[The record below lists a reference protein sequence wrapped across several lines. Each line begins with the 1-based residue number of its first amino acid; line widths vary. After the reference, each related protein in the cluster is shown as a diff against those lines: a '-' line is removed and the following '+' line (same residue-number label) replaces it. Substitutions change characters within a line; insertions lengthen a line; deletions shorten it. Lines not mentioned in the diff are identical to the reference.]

1 MKLVEQV
8 PEGRQIIQRYGNGG
22 FRVSGRQHQ
31 GAILVLADHT
41 VALDAASPEELDANA
56 LAEALAPAMAVEIL
70 LIGCGAAIRPIGAD
84 AVAALAEARIAH
96 DAMNTGAACRTYN
109 LLLSEGRHVAA
120 ALFPVD

>member
-22 FRVSGRQHQ
+22 FHVSGRQHK

-41 VALDAASPEELDANA
+41 VAVPANNPDEIDLAA
-56 LAEALAPAMAVEIL
+56 LAEALAPAMAVEL
-70 LIGCGAAIRPIGAD
+70 LLVGSGLAIRHLPAD
-84 AVAALAEARIAH
+84 VRLALQAARIGF
-96 DAMNTGAACRTYN
+96 DVMNTGAACRTYN

-120 ALFPVD
+120 LLFPVD

>member
-22 FRVSGRQHQ
+22 FHVSGRQHK

-41 VALDAASPEELDANA
+41 VTLAAAGPEDLDTAA
-56 LAEALAPAMAVEIL
+56 LAEALAPGMAVEL
-70 LIGCGAAIRPIGAD
+70 LLVGSGLTIRHLPAD
-84 AVAALAEARIAH
+84 VRAALQAARIGF
-96 DAMNTGAACRTYN
+96 DVMNTGAACRTYN

-120 ALFPVD
+120 LLFPVD